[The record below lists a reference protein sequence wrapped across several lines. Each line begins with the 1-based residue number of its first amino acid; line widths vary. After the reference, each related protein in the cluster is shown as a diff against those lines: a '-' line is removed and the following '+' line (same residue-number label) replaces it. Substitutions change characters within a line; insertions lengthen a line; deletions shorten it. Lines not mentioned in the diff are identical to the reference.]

1 MNKVLH
7 IGKLIQKKLKDEGR
21 TTSWFARKMRC
32 TPSSIHKICQ
42 KPHIHSEL
50 LLRIS
55 LVLDCDFFAYYSDFI
70 VKSKKSQVKFTA
82 AS

>member
-1 MNKVLH
+1 MNKELH
-7 IGKLIQKKLKDEGR
+7 IGKLIQNKLKDEGR

-55 LVLDCDFFAYYSDFI
+55 LVLDYDFFVHYSDYI
-70 VKSKKSQVKFTA
+70 AKSRKAKTII
-82 AS
+82 